1 MSETLSPV
9 QEIAKLRVRISNLS
23 KAQETT
29 MLKQEQCLSK
39 WEDLSVELQ
48 KPPDSV
54 DKERVLRLRLEAFE
68 ALREAFESQSR
79 EEHDRSHIPESLG
92 SLLLAIEY
100 CIQRQ
105 I

>member
-23 KAQETT
+23 KVQQTTVLRQE
-29 MLKQEQCLSK
+29 ECLTK
-39 WEDLSVELQ
+39 WEDLSIELQ
-48 KPPDSV
+48 KPPDSI
-54 DKERVLRLRLEAFE
+54 DRGKVLRLRLEAFE